1 MEYKGSTELVGMSKF
16 VSTVMHSSKT
26 IRHISFAKGSLYL
39 FVIFIIVS
47 WCYIFLPGDS
57 GFVDL
62 FRLETW
68 IHVKIFI
75 LKLAGVESELT
86 PAFFQVDR
94 WIATSKL
101 AYRTLAMSVLAMAIA
116 GTGAILTMVL
126 AARNVSNGD
135 LGGVPSR
142 FGMVMYYLVRANY
155 IVSRAVP
162 ELVWAMIIVF
172 FLSPGLLPGALAL
185 GLHNIGIVGRL
196 TAEVIENLDPASSV
210 SLRSA
215 GASNS
220 QILIYG
226 IMPQAIPHFITY
238 LLYRWEV
245 VIRTTV
251 VVGFVSAGGL
261 GREFILRLN
270 WFHYTDVTLILIW
283 YLLMVIGVDL
293 LSTWLR
299 KVVDVD

>member
-1 MEYKGSTELVGMSKF
+1 MRKF
-16 VSTVMHSSKT
+16 ASILITSNNT
-26 IRHISFAKGSLYL
+26 LRHMSFAKGSLVL
-39 FVIFIIVS
+39 FGIFIIVS
-47 WCYIFLPGDS
+47 WIFIFLPGDS
-57 GFVDL
+57 GFVEL

-68 IHVKIFI
+68 TNIKIFI
-75 LKLAGVESELT
+75 LRLTGTESDLT

-101 AYRTLAMSVLAMAIA
+101 AYQTLAMSILAMAIA
-116 GTGAILTMVL
+116 GIGAFLTMVW

-142 FGMVMYYLVRANY
+142 FGQVMYYLVRANY
-155 IVSRAVP
+155 VVSRAVP

-172 FLSPGLLPGALAL
+172 FLSPGILPGALAL
-185 GLHNIGIVGRL
+185 GFHNLGIVGRL
-196 TAEVIENLDPASSV
+196 TAEVIENLDPSSSV

-220 QILIYG
+220 QILMYG
-226 IMPQAIPHFITY
+226 IMPQAMPHFITY

-293 LSTWLR
+293 LSSWLR
-299 KVVDVD
+299 KIVDAD

>member
-1 MEYKGSTELVGMSKF
+1 MSKF
-16 VSTVMHSSKT
+16 ASIVIASNNT
-26 IRHISFAKGSLYL
+26 IRHMSFAKGSMLL
-39 FVIFIIVS
+39 FGIFIFVS
-47 WCYIFLPGDS
+47 WCFIFLPGDS
-57 GFVDL
+57 GFVEL

-68 IHVKIFI
+68 TNIKIFI
-75 LKLAGVESELT
+75 LRLTGTESDLT

-101 AYRTLAMSVLAMAIA
+101 AYQTLVMSILAMAIA
-116 GTGAILTMVL
+116 GIGAFLTMVW

-142 FGMVMYYLVRANY
+142 FGQVMYYLVRANY
-155 IVSRAVP
+155 VVSRAVP

-172 FLSPGLLPGALAL
+172 FLSPGILPGALAL
-185 GLHNIGIVGRL
+185 GLHNLGIVGRL
-196 TAEVIENLDPASSV
+196 TAEVIENLDPAPSV

-220 QILIYG
+220 HILIYG
-226 IMPQAIPHFITY
+226 IMPQAMPHFITY

-293 LSTWLR
+293 LSSWLR
-299 KVVDVD
+299 KIVDAD

>member
-1 MEYKGSTELVGMSKF
+1 MSKF
-16 VSTVMHSSKT
+16 ALIVIATNNT
-26 IRHISFAKGSLYL
+26 LRHMSFTKGSLFL
-39 FVIFIIVS
+39 FGIFIIVS
-47 WCYIFLPGDS
+47 WGFIFLPGDS
-57 GFVDL
+57 GFVEL

-68 IHVKIFI
+68 TNIKIFI
-75 LKLAGVESELT
+75 LRLTGTESDLT

-101 AYRTLAMSVLAMAIA
+101 AYQTLVMSILAMAIA
-116 GTGAILTMVL
+116 GIGAFLTMVW

-142 FGMVMYYLVRANY
+142 FGNVMYYLVRANY

-172 FLSPGLLPGALAL
+172 FLSPGILPGALAL
-185 GLHNIGIVGRL
+185 GLHNLGIVGRL
-196 TAEVIENLDPASSV
+196 TAEVIENLDPAASV

-220 QILIYG
+220 QILMYG
-226 IMPQAIPHFITY
+226 IMPQAMPHFITY

-293 LSTWLR
+293 LSSWLR
-299 KVVDVD
+299 KIVDAD

>member
-1 MEYKGSTELVGMSKF
+1 MSKF
-16 VSTVMHSSKT
+16 ALIVIATNNT
-26 IRHISFAKGSLYL
+26 LRHMSFTKGSLVL
-39 FVIFIIVS
+39 FGIFIIVS
-47 WCYIFLPGDS
+47 WGFIFLPGDS
-57 GFVDL
+57 GFVEL

-68 IHVKIFI
+68 TNIKIFI
-75 LKLAGVESELT
+75 LRLTGTESDLT

-94 WIATSKL
+94 WIETSKL
-101 AYRTLAMSVLAMAIA
+101 AYQTLVMSILAMAIA
-116 GTGAILTMVL
+116 GIGAFLTMVW

-142 FGMVMYYLVRANY
+142 FGNVMYYLVRANY

-172 FLSPGLLPGALAL
+172 FLSPGILPGALAL
-185 GLHNIGIVGRL
+185 GLHNLGIVGRL

-220 QILIYG
+220 QILMYG
-226 IMPQAIPHFITY
+226 IMPQAMPHFITY

-283 YLLMVIGVDL
+283 YLLMVIGVDV
-293 LSTWLR
+293 LSSWLR
-299 KVVDVD
+299 KIVDAD